1 MGSTV
6 TFEKKGRI
14 ITTKKPQEIVALSQK
29 VKNRLSPYA
38 QRLEVAG
45 SIRRNQLDRVADID
59 IVAIP
64 KQDHENIVST
74 LNQLGK
80 VTQTGDKKIEAYVKG
95 VKVDVVLT
103 SPKSW
108 GAALFYLTG
117 PSGANIGRRRMAK
130 EKGLL
135 LNQEG
140 VFNRKT
146 GRYLAGKTEKDVYK
160 ALGKPYK
167 KPEERVY

>member
-1 MGSTV
+1 MV

-14 ITTKKPQEIVALSQK
+14 ITTRKPKEILALSKQVTK
-29 VKNRLSPYA
+29 KLSPYTS
-38 QRLEVAG
+38 RLEVAG
-45 SIRRNQLDRVADID
+45 SIRRNQLEKIADID

-64 KQDHENIVST
+64 KDHENITNT
-74 LNQLGK
+74 LKQMGK
-80 VTQTGDKKIEAYVKG
+80 VTQQGDKKIEAFVKG

-103 SPKSW
+103 NPKSW

-140 VFNRKT
+140 VFNRQT
-146 GRYLAGKTEKDVYK
+146 GRYLAGKTEKDIYK

-167 KPEERVY
+167 RPEERIY